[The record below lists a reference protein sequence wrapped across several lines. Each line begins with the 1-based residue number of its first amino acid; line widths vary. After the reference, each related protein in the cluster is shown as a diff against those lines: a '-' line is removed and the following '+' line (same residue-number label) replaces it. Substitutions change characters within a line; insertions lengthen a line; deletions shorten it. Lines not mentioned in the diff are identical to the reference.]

1 MASKEDL
8 KLEREYQ
15 AALKIS
21 ASGVSALQA
30 NIKKLL
36 DDKRALKKETKD
48 YIKGLSDASKQLS
61 GSESIGKQIVK
72 NQNEINQLKKGEHK
86 LQQGSNKFTK
96 AGTAAAIKAL
106 EQQNMSLAVY
116 GKQQEAIE
124 RVKEKAEN
132 LNSKYGEGVDKL
144 AGYTSQ
150 IPIVGNLFGGMAK
163 KAANSLKGT
172 FGNATKKY
180 IGAYGKSMQNGARLT
195 QKLGKNIGGAAVHL
209 KSLGAGAAAAG
220 GSMLKAFMGPQ
231 AILLLII
238 GALAAGF
245 YAIKQFEAGMK
256 SFRGETGLVKGQMG
270 DIEKTAASIGQ
281 ATMNLTGDVAEGAK
295 VVGQMVAGFGSIER
309 LSDATLAN
317 ATKLSLSYGIGAD
330 NIAQTNKMFQNL
342 NGLTEEQA
350 QFMTTNVAKFAELND
365 VSPDAVMKDIN
376 ESSADMYKYFRG
388 SPNELMKAA
397 VQARKLGTSLKQS
410 AEVSKSLLNFEDSIN
425 SELEASAILG
435 RNLNFNEARFK
446 AAKGDTLGAQQAI
459 MKEVSKLG
467 DLTKLNVYQQ
477 EALAKATGMPIE
489 DLINQQRIKQKLG
502 KLSDEDAAA
511 AQQLLKSG
519 KDITKM
525 TKEKAKAALENQKI
539 ENKNVERTKEME
551 NQMKQMMLQLA
562 SAFAPL
568 AESLIKFLQDNMPQI
583 KSFITGTATLI
594 GGVVDGIQSGLA
606 VVKTSLQPVFDIFS
620 DLFGGDEAKGFSD
633 TLTTIGK
640 IIGGTLTYSINFM
653 AKTFTSVVDIAMGL
667 WNVIKG
673 IFTLDF
679 SLIGE
684 GLKQAFGGFVD
695 WFVRIP
701 ETIIDLLA
709 SVFSDVNLFQEWK
722 EDWDNTITWIKEIPS
737 MVWGFFTGLKD
748 KIKGVFSNMLPDWLA
763 KKLGLKTDVALT
775 DGGSVNDGI
784 IQNGKIIGTNPEDS
798 IIAMKKP
805 EDLASNMAGKMSGF
819 FGGLTET
826 IGASLSG
833 VGNLFGGITNKI
845 GSAIMGVGGENS
857 DSNLTTMMTTLMD
870 VLTTG
875 FRGISSIV
883 SGSVGEGGMGGL
895 DAESVQGTIL
905 KMSSDTI
912 EAKLDTINQY
922 ATESTTMLS
931 EAMSTLNKTL
941 ETTSTENTKKM
952 IEKLEEVRKAVIVGA
967 LIEMDGDILT
977 RNLAGKQEAFNRVNF
992 ASRLKS

>member
-1 MASKEDL
+1 MASKEDI

-15 AALKIS
+15 EALKIS
-21 ASGVSALQA
+21 ASSVSALQA
-30 NIKKLL
+30 DLQKTLDSKKALNAETKAYLKNLQASVGSL
-36 DDKRALKKETKD
+36 DDSKSIAKQILDNEKEIVRYKEGQVNVSKRARD
-48 YIKGLSDASKQLS
+48 IAIS
-61 GSESIGKQIVK
+61 
-72 NQNEINQLKKGEHK
+72 N
-86 LQQGSNKFTK
+86 LQQ
-96 AGTAAAIKAL
+96 
-106 EQQNMSLAVY
+106 QNTSLGIY
-116 GKQQEAIE
+116 LKQQEAIE
-124 RVKEKAEN
+124 RVSQKAEK
-132 LNSKYGEGVDKL
+132 LRDKLGEGVDKL
-144 AGYTSQ
+144 AGYAKD
-150 IPIVGNLFGGMAK
+150 IPFVGGLIGGMANR
-163 KAANSLKGT
+163 AAGSLKKT
-172 FGNATKKY
+172 FGESSQKY
-180 IGAYGKSMQNGARLT
+180 VVGYSKA
-195 QKLGKNIGGAAVHL
+195 L
-209 KSLGAGAAAAG
+209 KSGSSHLGAMAKGATAAG

-256 SFRGETGLVKGQMG
+256 AFREETGLVKGQMDG
-270 DIEKTAASIGQ
+270 IEKTAASIGQ
-281 ATMNLTGDVAEGAK
+281 ATMHLTGDVAEGAK
-295 VVGQMVAGFGSIER
+295 VVGQMVAGFGSIEK
-309 LSDATLAN
+309 LSNATLMN

-330 NIAQTNKMFQNL
+330 NIAQTNKMFQNM

-365 VSPDAVMKDIN
+365 VSPDQVMKDIN

-459 MKEVSKLG
+459 MKEVGKLG

-519 KDITKM
+519 KDISKM
-525 TKEKAKAALENQKI
+525 TKDQAKAALEKQKV
-539 ENKNVERTKEME
+539 ENKNVEQTKVME

-568 AESLIKFLQDNMPQI
+568 AQDLMKFLNQNMPAIRKFIEGAGQFISGLVSGIQEGFKMIKPFIDQI
-583 KSFITGTATLI
+583 KKTLGELFGNSGAGDFKETLMQIGKVVGTVLTFGL
-594 GGVVDGIQSGLA
+594 QLA
-606 VVKTSLQPVFDIFS
+606 VRTFASFVEMGAGIW
-620 DLFGGDEAKGFSD
+620 
-633 TLTTIGK
+633 K
-640 IIGGTLTYSINFM
+640 IL
-653 AKTFTSVVDIAMGL
+653 
-667 WNVIKG
+667 KG

-679 SLIGE
+679 SMIGE
-684 GLKQAFGGFVD
+684 GIQQAFGGLVD
-695 WFVRIP
+695 WFLRLP
-701 ETIIDLLA
+701 SLIIDIFAGLFKDVPWIQDLA
-709 SVFSDVNLFQEWK
+709 SGFDGIVEYIKSLPSKIWESFSAMGGK
-722 EDWDNTITWIKEIPS
+722 IKDW
-737 MVWGFFTGLKD
+737 FTGLVP
-748 KIKGVFSNMLPDWLA
+748 GWA
-763 KKLGLKTDVALT
+763 KKMFGIEDDGGSSLQQ
-775 DGGSVNDGI
+775 GGSVNDGV
-784 IQNGKIIGTNPEDS
+784 IQNGKVISTNPEDT

-805 EDLASNMAGKMSGF
+805 
-819 FGGLTET
+819 GGL
-826 IGASLSG
+826 ADG
-833 VGNLFGGITNKI
+833 VVSKSSEVINSVSTQEEGSVMGGFLGKFSEILQ
-845 GSAIMGVGGENS
+845 AP
-857 DSNLTTMMTTLMD
+857 L
-870 VLTTG
+870 
-875 FRGISSIV
+875 RGISSIV
-883 SGSVGEGGMGGL
+883 SGSAGEGGFGGL
-895 DAESVQGTIL
+895 DMETLQNTIL
-905 KMSSDTI
+905 KVSSESI
-912 EAKLDTINQY
+912 ETKLNDFGLYT
-922 ATESTTMLS
+922 TEAVTALG
-931 EAMSTLNKTL
+931 EAMTTLNKTL